1 MSGSGGKA
9 VQIPLAAA
17 VKRATKADRGEQALS
32 LSPWSLPRPLWDF
45 SAMTS
50 RSTYPQRKRKYPN
63 SAEISPGS
71 GISLPLTSLKVMW
84 EPPWMESVPT
94 GVPSAA

>member
-1 MSGSGGKA
+1 MGRAEKA

-32 LSPWSLPRPLWDF
+32 LSPLSLSRPPWDF
-45 SAMTS
+45 SVMTS

-71 GISLPLTSLKVMW
+71 GISLPLRSLKVKW
-84 EPPWMESVPT
+84 EPAWMESVPT